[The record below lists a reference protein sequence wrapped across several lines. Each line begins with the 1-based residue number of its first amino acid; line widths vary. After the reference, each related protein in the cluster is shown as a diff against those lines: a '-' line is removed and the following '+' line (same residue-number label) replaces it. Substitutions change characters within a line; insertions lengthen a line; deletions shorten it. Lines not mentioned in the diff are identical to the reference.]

1 MKHSASSQVPSSPRR
16 HPGRPALGLRDS
28 SRPGSEVVS
37 PPLLG
42 APGEFLPFISV
53 CRRSHTHT
61 LHCFPGFSSPP
72 SFLPPLSPSLQSL
85 VVCIPA
91 SHLPPAP
98 LLDCR
103 CAGTQRAGGRGGG
116 IPPLWL
122 LPRAGPRPQLS
133 SPCHSP
139 WCPSAGDAGL
149 GERLPS
155 PFVRRLGGGGRGRL
169 GASPRVI
176 LRFAQV

>member
-116 IPPLWL
+116 T
-122 LPRAGPRPQLS
+122 S
-133 SPCHSP
+133 T
-139 WCPSAGDAGL
+139 
-149 GERLPS
+149 
-155 PFVRRLGGGGRGRL
+155 V
-169 GASPRVI
+169 ASPTCRSQAPAFFPLPLSLVPVGRRCGAGGEASI
-176 LRFAQV
+176 SIC